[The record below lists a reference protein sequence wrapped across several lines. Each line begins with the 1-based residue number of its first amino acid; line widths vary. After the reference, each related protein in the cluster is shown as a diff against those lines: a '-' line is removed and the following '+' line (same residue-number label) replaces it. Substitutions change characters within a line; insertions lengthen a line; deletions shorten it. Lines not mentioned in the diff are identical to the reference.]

1 MALSTIT
8 GLLHHVRP
16 PPSRIL
22 RHARRRST
30 GRAGRHRPPAGR
42 GRSRARGASGPTA
55 LFLRPGRSP
64 SNTAGTLA
72 GWMPGVFL
80 DETGEAQAA
89 ALGQRL
95 AAAVLPVVEV
105 VSSPLDRCLQTA
117 DLLAAPL
124 PDRVVRSVHD
134 GLGECRY
141 GAWTGRSIAELT
153 KEELWKVVQDRP
165 SEARFP
171 DSAAYP
177 AESMVEMQERALRAV
192 RETDARILE
201 EHGKEAVWVAVSHG
215 DVIKS
220 ILSHATGAHLDDF
233 QRINVE
239 PASVS
244 VVRYTSRKPFVL
256 RLNDVGGDLT
266 RLRPPAQPAIEE
278 GDAVVGGGP

>member
-1 MALSTIT
+1 MASVPTVIF
-8 GLLHHVRP
+8 VR
-16 PPSRIL
+16 
-22 RHARRRST
+22 H
-30 GRAGRHRPPAGR
+30 
-42 GRSRARGASGPTA
+42 GRSSA
-55 LFLRPGRSP
+55 
-64 SNTAGTLA
+64 NTSGTLA

-89 ALGQRL
+89 SVGQRL

-105 VSSPLDRCLQTA
+105 VSSPLDRCVQTA

-124 PDRVVRSVHD
+124 PDHVARSIHE

-141 GAWTGRSIAELT
+141 GAWTGRPIAELA

-177 AESMVEMQERALRAV
+177 AESMVEMQDRALRAV
-192 RETDARILE
+192 REIDARILE
-201 EHGKEAVWVAVSHG
+201 THGKDAVWVAVSHG

-233 QRINVE
+233 QRINVD

-266 RLRPPAQPAIEE
+266 GLRPPEKPAAEE
-278 GDAVVGGGP
+278 GDAVVGGGAGTPGSVG